1 MSTVT
6 LSERVTA
13 TDLKPLDF
21 AAKED
26 APQFVGAW
34 AHAFANAW
42 VNNACGPGVIHKHTG
57 TADAGTLN
65 SEDANIEDLVGIR
78 SRSVTS

>member
-21 AAKED
+21 ATKED
-26 APQFVGAW
+26 APQFIGAW
-34 AHAFANAW
+34 AHAAANWW
-42 VNNACGPGVIHKHTG
+42 VNNACGDGVIHKHTG
-57 TADAGTLN
+57 TADAGTLK
-65 SEDANIEDLVGIR
+65 SDDANIEELVGLR
-78 SRSVTS
+78 SRSVAS